1 VNQPAVVQIGVGV
14 LGLSSNALEYFE
26 PAIYSSAVLFTGIA
40 NDPEDGDLSDSLVW
54 SSSIDGLFKT
64 GSSKFYFD
72 GLSVGRHI
80 ISASVID
87 SQGQESVS
95 LKPIRVMV
103 VPLDAAVH
111 PSVNITEP
119 SQGSNVQVGNPVSFA
134 GVATDPVEGD
144 ISGNIEWTSATT
156 GRLGFGSSLT
166 VNTLPLGVHEIIA
179 KVTTYQGDSTF
190 IRADSVTIEVV
201 EMVNEAPV
209 VSIILPENGLVV
221 SSGQAIVFEA
231 NATDQEDGDLTA
243 QLEWQSDVDGGLG
256 VGTPISVDTLTL
268 GDHVIIASVRDAQNQ
283 LGQATITVRVKAQGD
298 TIILVPI
305 IDLLLQDEQA
315 ASGEVQQ

>member
-1 VNQPAVVQIGVGV
+1 
-14 LGLSSNALEYFE
+14 
-26 PAIYSSAVLFTGIA
+26 
-40 NDPEDGDLSDSLVW
+40 
-54 SSSIDGLFKT
+54 
-64 GSSKFYFD
+64 
-72 GLSVGRHI
+72 
-80 ISASVID
+80 
-87 SQGQESVS
+87 
-95 LKPIRVMV
+95 MV

-283 LGQATITVRVKAQGD
+283 LGQATITVRVKD

-305 IDLLLQDEQA
+305 IDVLRQDEQA